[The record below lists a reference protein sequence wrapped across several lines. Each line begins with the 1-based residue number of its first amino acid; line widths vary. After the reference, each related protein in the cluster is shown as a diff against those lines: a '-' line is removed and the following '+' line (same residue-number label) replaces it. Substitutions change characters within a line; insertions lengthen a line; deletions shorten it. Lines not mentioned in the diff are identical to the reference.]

1 MRLTRRTLLIGG
13 GSGVLTVLL
22 ASCIPEPAPS
32 PTSTRTPSPTPPR
45 TAVTPAAA
53 VRSTWSTDPF
63 ARGAASYTPVGVQPA
78 ARDALAEPVGTRLFF
93 AGEATAPN
101 SPGTMRGAVQSGRRA
116 AAEASQNAAA
126 GERIAVIGAGLA
138 GAYAAAGLADRGA
151 VVTVIEAKDHSGGR
165 IHTVIDDAWPLPIQ
179 LGAWLFTTA
188 DAQLRAELDELNVAT
203 AVLDAPQWTSGD
215 GAVDPVGDETITAAV
230 ESAQAMPADVSLAR
244 ALAEAGT
251 DPADP
256 DTAALLAYVTAM
268 TGADAD
274 DQSSWFPPPLP
285 RDDYAA
291 AVDDLSP
298 LVDSLLEGVEVRLSS
313 PVSRIAH
320 DDSGV
325 SLRLGTGESM
335 SFDRVVITV
344 PLGVLQDGSIE
355 FDPLLPFGTR
365 GAIGALGMGRIE
377 TVWLRFDTPF
387 WETDATIWHL
397 VGGDVTVRTWFN
409 LLPVT
414 GESVLVGMVGGAAA
428 EDFAVL
434 DDAQAV
440 AVAAS
445 SLDMLVPG
453 ESDS

>member
-53 VRSTWSTDPF
+53 ARSTWSTDPF
-63 ARGAASYTPVGVQPA
+63 ARGAASYTPVGAQPA
-78 ARDALAEPVGTRLFF
+78 ARDALAQPVGTRVFF

-101 SPGTMRGAVQSGRRA
+101 SPGTMRGAVQSGRRV
-116 AAEASQNAAA
+116 AAEVNRSAAA

-138 GAYAAAGLADRGA
+138 GAYAAAGIAERGVA
-151 VVTVIEAKDHSGGR
+151 VTVIEARDRAGGR
-165 IHTVIDDAWPLPIQ
+165 VHTQVDEGWPLPIQ
-179 LGAWLFTTA
+179 LGGWLFTTA
-188 DAQLRAELDELNVAT
+188 DAQLRTQLDDSGIDTE
-203 AVLDAPQWTSGD
+203 VLDAVQWTSED

-230 ESAQAMPADVSLAR
+230 DSAQAMPADISLAQ

-256 DTAALLAYVTAM
+256 EIAALLAYVTAM

-274 DQSSWFPPPLP
+274 DQSSWFPPALP
-285 RDDYAA
+285 VDDYSAA
-291 AVDDLSP
+291 LDDLSP
-298 LVDSLLEGVEVRLSS
+298 LVDNLLEGVEVRLSS

-355 FDPLLPFGTR
+355 FDPVLPFGTR

-377 TVWLRFDTPF
+377 TVWLRFDTAF

-397 VGGDVTVRTWFN
+397 VGGEATVRTWFN

-414 GESVLVGMVGGAAA
+414 GESILVGMVGGAAA
-428 EDFAVL
+428 EEFAAL

-440 AVAAS
+440 AMAAS
-445 SLDMLVPG
+445 SLDMLVPR